1 MHAVSRVLYDKGMP
15 RKDKGFAR
23 LKHENIELNTFHGS
37 ESDGDDNMRVI
48 GGPSGCAYCGTSES
62 TR

>member
-1 MHAVSRVLYDKGMP
+1 MYHVCVYDKSMP

-23 LKHENIELNTFHGS
+23 LQHENIEMNTFHGS
-37 ESDGDDNMRVI
+37 ESDDDEMRVI
-48 GGPSGCAYCGTSES
+48 GGPSDCAYCGTSES